1 VAATTADLARRLAVL
16 RDCVGRECRQEPAL
30 SVLVRRTCPEARVEV
45 EVGGRDVGA
54 VSGARF
60 LVDGLPVST
69 DVEMPYQLDLPI
81 GQKQVQ
87 LRVHIVLA
95 DGREATRDRTLAAC
109 P

>member
-1 VAATTADLARRLAVL
+1 
-16 RDCVGRECRQEPAL
+16 
-30 SVLVRRTCPEARVEV
+30 
-45 EVGGRDVGA
+45 
-54 VSGARF
+54 
-60 LVDGLPVST
+60 
-69 DVEMPYQLDLPI
+69 MPYQLDLPI